1 MTAGKPEQHAH
12 HTAAEGGGRPKAA
25 QGDVTQVVTE
35 QNKFKRRR

>member
-1 MTAGKPEQHAH
+1 MTAGTPEQHA
-12 HTAAEGGGRPKAA
+12 AAEGGGRPKAA